1 MDTEEYIVACWV
13 RRDDM
18 WREENQSY
26 SSINGREITVTIP
39 VDALYPTIRLVHGCE
54 G

>member
-18 WREENQSY
+18 WGEESRSY
-26 SSINGREITVTIP
+26 SSINGREIVIALPT
-39 VDALYPTIRLVHGCE
+39 DALYPTIRLVGSQ